1 MCMCGKSRAVREI
14 VVTSYLKVKFIR
26 LNKIIIFLFF
36 CLVLVLKNVFN
47 LFNSLTNIMS
57 ETHAS

>member
-14 VVTSYLKVKFIR
+14 VVTCKISYLKVKFIR
-26 LNKIIIFLFF
+26 LNKIIIFFLFF

-47 LFNSLTNIMS
+47 LLV
-57 ETHAS
+57 